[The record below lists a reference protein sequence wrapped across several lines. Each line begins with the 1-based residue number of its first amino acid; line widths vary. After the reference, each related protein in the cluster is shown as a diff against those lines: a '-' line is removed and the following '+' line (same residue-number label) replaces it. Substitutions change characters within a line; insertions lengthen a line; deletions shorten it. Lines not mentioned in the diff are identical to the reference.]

1 MGADRPIADPETLRL
16 RMSSGS
22 LNLRG
27 VAGMLRR
34 LVEGM
39 CGPRDEETANILR
52 LLARAADDEADAM
65 GEAEVFL
72 LGQAKEGA

>member
-1 MGADRPIADPETLRL
+1 MSADRPIADPETLRL

-27 VAGMLRR
+27 VAGVLRR
-34 LVEGM
+34 LVEDVEGTE
-39 CGPRDEETANILR
+39 EETANILR

-72 LGQAKEGA
+72 LGQAKVSP

>member
-16 RMSSGS
+16 RMLTGS

-27 VAGMLRR
+27 AAGMLEK
-34 LVEGM
+34 LATLAE
-39 CGPRDEETANILR
+39 DEMEPILR
-52 LLARAADDEADAM
+52 LIARDVDLEADTM

-72 LGQAKEGA
+72 LGQAKVGA

>member
-27 VAGMLRR
+27 VAGMLSR
-34 LVEGM
+34 LANDAE
-39 CGPRDEETANILR
+39 DEMDPILRPILR
-52 LLARAADDEADAM
+52 LLARDVDLEADAM

-72 LGQAKEGA
+72 LGRAKVVA